1 MSVANPNLHFQPEG
15 HGTIV
20 RQRHLHVGTEHA
32 GFHGRMLC
40 PRAVH
45 EIFKQTP
52 AFLRH
57 RRRRETRTHALVR
70 IRGERELRHQQHT
83 AAGVRDT
90 QIHLAGRIREH
101 AITQQ
106 PLQHP
111 LGPGLVIVPLN
122 ADKNQ
127 QARSDG
133 RDGFAVHVNPGVA
146 HALQES
152 DHGAG
157 IIQYIIRR
165 KRSIF
170 VAPIKALRDSTMPA
184 LPDKDQQILAAHA
197 GLVHAVVRTC
207 HNRDLMPQ
215 LEQLLKLSE
224 ENGWT
229 QLVVSIRR
237 ILGGQRDT
245 DVLLGLDEEDRAIAE
260 AILRG
265 LQNPETLPDLNATPD
280 PEHAAPGLA
289 SMIAASRHGNVEALK
304 ALADMAT
311 QMRQAGGDMARLAS
325 ALSQMEQGE
334 DDVEK
339 LSRGMSPAG
348 LKLVEMI
355 LEELRKR
362 G

>member
-1 MSVANPNLHFQPEG
+1 M
-15 HGTIV
+15 
-20 RQRHLHVGTEHA
+20 
-32 GFHGRMLC
+32 
-40 PRAVH
+40 
-45 EIFKQTP
+45 IF
-52 AFLRH
+52 
-57 RRRRETRTHALVR
+57 
-70 IRGERELRHQQHT
+70 
-83 AAGVRDT
+83 
-90 QIHLAGRIREH
+90 
-101 AITQQ
+101 
-106 PLQHP
+106 
-111 LGPGLVIVPLN
+111 
-122 ADKNQ
+122 
-127 QARSDG
+127 
-133 RDGFAVHVNPGVA
+133 
-146 HALQES
+146 
-152 DHGAG
+152 
-157 IIQYIIRR
+157 IRR

-170 VAPIKALRDSTMPA
+170 VSAIKALRDSTMPA
-184 LPDKDQQILAAHA
+184 LPEKDQQILATHA

-229 QLVVSIRR
+229 QLVDSIRR

-245 DVLLGLDEEDRAIAE
+245 SVLLGLDEEDRAIAE

-265 LQNPETLPDLNATPD
+265 LQNPETLPDLNAAVD

-304 ALADMAT
+304 ALADMAI

-355 LEELRKR
+355 LEELRTR

>member
-1 MSVANPNLHFQPEG
+1 
-15 HGTIV
+15 
-20 RQRHLHVGTEHA
+20 
-32 GFHGRMLC
+32 
-40 PRAVH
+40 
-45 EIFKQTP
+45 
-52 AFLRH
+52 
-57 RRRRETRTHALVR
+57 
-70 IRGERELRHQQHT
+70 
-83 AAGVRDT
+83 
-90 QIHLAGRIREH
+90 
-101 AITQQ
+101 
-106 PLQHP
+106 
-111 LGPGLVIVPLN
+111 
-122 ADKNQ
+122 
-127 QARSDG
+127 
-133 RDGFAVHVNPGVA
+133 
-146 HALQES
+146 
-152 DHGAG
+152 
-157 IIQYIIRR
+157 
-165 KRSIF
+165 
-170 VAPIKALRDSTMPA
+170 MPA